1 LIDKN
6 NQIDKRRINMS
17 NLYEMT
23 LEQLTLLSKIEQL
36 DTSEEN
42 YETLLNSLL
51 NEIEKKEKDI
61 KKKVKNYILFI
72 NRMRGNKIT
81 IATEIDRLKKK
92 WNNLDKTQE
101 RLLKNLTQNLVD
113 LNLESIEV
121 DNVKVNVRRSK
132 RSNIIDENSIPKK
145 YIQIEEKIKIK
156 KKEIREDLLKGIAI
170 EGAEII
176 ENKYIVYK

>member
-1 LIDKN
+1 
-6 NQIDKRRINMS
+6 MS

-23 LEQLTLLSKIEQL
+23 IEQLTLLSKIEQL